1 MKNKTSS
8 YDQRRAAYYGHQGEN
23 LKSRDTMLNE
33 RGVKPGTPN
42 LPKMDATHKGAEKRL
57 RQGDAHRKAFDT
69 MGKTKY

>member
-1 MKNKTSS
+1 MKSKTPTYS
-8 YDQRRAAYYGHQGEN
+8 QRRSNYYDHGGES

-57 RQGDAHRKAFDT
+57 QQGNAHRKAFDT
-69 MGKTKY
+69 IGKTKY